1 MVFTQ
6 VRSKS
11 QITIPHKIMTALG
24 IKEGDI
30 LEVSAEAH
38 RITLVPKAVLDQ
50 VTLSPR
56 GEEMLDE
63 ALQDIK
69 KGKTKTF
76 ESVEKLICSLKE

>member
-11 QITIPHKIMTALG
+11 QITIPHKIMTAMG
-24 IKEGDI
+24 IKEGDV
-30 LEVSAEAH
+30 LEVFAEAH

-63 ALQDIK
+63 ALQDVRN
-69 KGKTKTF
+69 GKTKTF
-76 ESVEKLICSLKE
+76 DNAEKLICSLKE